1 MSQATVASPTSLV
14 ISRTYP
20 ASVDRVF
27 KAWTDANQLGQ
38 WFAPTDDY
46 TTKANVDLRVGH
58 EYRIAITHKG
68 GNVHTILGTP
78 QARLH
83 LALGRWPGIRHPRHR
98 RLHPG
103 GKRHQRHH
111 HPRAVHHHR
120 GPRQA
125 QRRLER
131 MPQPLGA
138 RSHNSRTVA
147 PQNRLPAAKLRPIQE
162 KSWQI
167 RSST

>member
-1 MSQATVASPTSLV
+1 MSQAAVASPSSLV

-68 GNVHTILGTP
+68 GNVHTILGTY
-78 QARLH
+78 RLIEPPRK
-83 LALGRWPGIRHPRHR
+83 LVYTWRWEGGPAADTLVTVDFNPEGDATKVTITHEQFTNTEDRDKHNEGWQGCLN
-98 RLHPG
+98 RL
-103 GKRHQRHH
+103 QRT
-111 HPRAVHHHR
+111 
-120 GPRQA
+120 
-125 QRRLER
+125 LT
-131 MPQPLGA
+131 
-138 RSHNSRTVA
+138 TVA
-147 PQNRLPAAKLRPIQE
+147 
-162 KSWQI
+162 
-167 RSST
+167 